1 MATQPSSV
9 PLGRRISGLVH
20 GLALGAVLYSFLVV
34 TFAIVL
40 PIIWR
45 PRWARWVV
53 WRSSSVMIPLAL
65 AGAGVRVRS
74 SGLAHAREL
83 ERGRGYI
90 LIANHA
96 SNLDPLALMK
106 TLGRVDLSFVAKAE
120 TLRRPL
126 LGYLL
131 RITGWFG
138 VERESPL
145 AFKRFHEE
153 VEARRKQGWIPNL
166 VVFPEGTRSSD
177 GTLQPFRMGTFLL
190 AARARLPILPVVIRG
205 TAPLHPRNAFSCHP
219 GTVRVDI
226 LPPIEPPGKLGAAE
240 ILDAVAALQKRAEA
254 LYRAVP
260 DLNQAEGELPAPSL
274 STAQSPSGSIS

>member
-1 MATQPSSV
+1 MATQPSSL
-9 PLGRRISGLVH
+9 PFGRRISGLFH
-20 GLALGAVLYSFLVV
+20 GLALGAVLYLFLVV

-53 WRSSSVMIPLAL
+53 WRSSSLMIPLAL
-65 AGAGVRVRS
+65 AGAGVRVRG
-74 SGLAHAREL
+74 SGVEHAREL

-106 TLGRVDLSFVAKAE
+106 VLSRVDLAFVAKAE

-138 VERESPL
+138 VERESPI
-145 AFKRFHEE
+145 AFKRFQEQ
-153 VEARRKQGWIPNL
+153 VQARRTQGWIPNL

-177 GTLQPFRMGTFLL
+177 GQLQPFRMGTFLL
-190 AARARLPILPVVIRG
+190 AVRARLPILPVVIRG
-205 TAPLHPRNAFSCHP
+205 TAPLHPRNSFACYP
-219 GTVRVDI
+219 GTVRVDV
-226 LPPIEPPGKLGAAE
+226 LPPISPPAVVRAAE
-240 ILDAVAALQKRAEA
+240 ILDVVAALQRQAEA
-254 LYRAVP
+254 IYRSVP
-260 DLNQAEGELPAPSL
+260 DLNRADGELPATSL
-274 STAQSPSGSIS
+274 ETVQSPSESMS